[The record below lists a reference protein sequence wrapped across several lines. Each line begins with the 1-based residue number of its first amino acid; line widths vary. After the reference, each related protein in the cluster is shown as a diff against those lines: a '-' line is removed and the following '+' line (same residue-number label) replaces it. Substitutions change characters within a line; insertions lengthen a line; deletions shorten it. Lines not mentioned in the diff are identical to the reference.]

1 MSRSRRH
8 LVDAGEGQMHV
19 RTVGEGGT
27 PLVLLHSQ
35 VVSSRWYDY
44 TAPLFAT
51 DRLVVMP
58 DRIGYGDSDPA
69 DRPLSFPEFAK
80 LTLGAL
86 DEIGVATFDA
96 AGIHSGGIE
105 AIELAVQQPDRV
117 RRVAT
122 ITAPVFTDEERPA
135 IKEMFGPPPEL
146 ADDGSHLE
154 FAWGWWQGAQ
164 PDGFDLEVV
173 QDWLIDHLKA
183 WPNYWWTFGQAIDY
197 PMAEKLP
204 QITQPLMLLIPHDD
218 IHEQTQ
224 RAVPLLPDGAEVVDL
239 PHMTNVMAVLTTHV
253 EEVCGHLRRFL
264 G

>member
-8 LVDAGEGQMHV
+8 LVDTGEGQMHV

-51 DRLVVMP
+51 DRLVAMP

-80 LTLGAL
+80 LTLEAL
-86 DEIGVATFDA
+86 DEIGVTTFDA

-239 PHMTNVMAVLTTHV
+239 PHMANVMAVLTTHV